1 MSIFR
6 LKNLREIE
14 VVVVHP
20 PDEDGMMILDQL
32 GRIGCRKSLA
42 WPPPNTLAEQIDVA
56 FIGLFC
62 DHHEEIKAMLKRTG
76 KPGPTIIGLVNY
88 ENPAMLQLLL
98 DLNATAATSKP
109 VKSFGVLTN
118 LALARAIWQQQ
129 LAYQEQIERLE
140 QKIRGQKALAKAK
153 LILMEMHNLSE
164 CDAHRVL
171 REQAMSKRIS
181 IDDMAQAIISASEL
195 LSMKRSDV

>member
-1 MSIFR
+1 MTLFR

-20 PDEDGMMILDQL
+20 PDEDGKMILDQL
-32 GRIGCRKSLA
+32 GRIGCRNSLA
-42 WPPPNTLAEQIDVA
+42 WPPPDILPAQTDVA
-56 FIGLFC
+56 FIGLFF
-62 DHHEEIKAMLKRTG
+62 DHHAEIKAMLKRTG

-118 LALARAIWQQQ
+118 LALARVIWQQQ
-129 LAYQEQIERLE
+129 IAYQEQIERLE
-140 QKIRGQKALAKAK
+140 QKIKGHKVVAKAK

-181 IDDMAQAIISASEL
+181 IDDMAHAVINASEL
-195 LSMKRSDV
+195 LSMKRTDV